1 MTHVLRGGWRE
12 ACRVPR
18 LPALVLPERLG
29 SSIVLWCWSCHERG
43 QRKPVLTLHG
53 EPGL

>member
-29 SSIVLWCWSCHERG
+29 SSPLFCGAGHVMSG
-43 QRKPVLTLHG
+43 DKGSQY
-53 EPGL
+53 

>member
-1 MTHVLRGGWRE
+1 MTHVLWGGWRE

-29 SSIVLWCWSCHERG
+29 SGPLLCGAGRVLSRDKG
-43 QRKPVLTLHG
+43 SQY
-53 EPGL
+53 